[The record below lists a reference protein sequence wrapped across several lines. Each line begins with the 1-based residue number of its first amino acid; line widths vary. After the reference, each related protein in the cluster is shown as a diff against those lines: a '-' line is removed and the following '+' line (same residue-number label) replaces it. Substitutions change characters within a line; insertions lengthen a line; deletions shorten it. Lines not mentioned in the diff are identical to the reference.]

1 MQACPHCNQ
10 ELTDEQ
16 VIELYADY
24 CSRNLKG
31 KTSAK
36 KAATSAAN
44 GAKGGRPKGSKNKT
58 KKEAL

>member
-1 MQACPHCNQ
+1 MTTCPHCNQ

-36 KAATSAAN
+36 KAAASAAN
-44 GAKGGRPKGSKNKT
+44 GAKGGRPKGSKNKP
-58 KKEAL
+58 KE

>member
-1 MQACPHCNQ
+1 MPACPHCNQ
-10 ELTDEQ
+10 EFTDEQ
-16 VIELYADY
+16 VIKLYADY

-44 GAKGGRPKGSKNKT
+44 GAKGGRPKGSKNKP
-58 KKEAL
+58 KE

>member
-1 MQACPHCNQ
+1 MAACPHCNQ

-31 KTSAK
+31 KSSKK
-36 KAATSAAN
+36 KASSSREN
-44 GAKGGRPKGSKNKT
+44 GKKGGRPKKL
-58 KKEAL
+58 KESE